1 MFRRI
6 ISLFVKKT
14 FLRKRLTLIQLKKK
28 RYSDTLSHEEIYQ
41 YQIEKFNRVWGH
53 CIANIPFYTK
63 WRQDHNLPDRINSIE
78 DLKLFPVLT
87 KQHVHQNQ
95 EFILQGLDNYYL
107 TSTGG
112 TSGITTH
119 FPTSKKNADEA
130 YANAYLGRSWW
141 GINPLDDILMFWGH
155 SHLFGKGI
163 KRFFSQF
170 KRWASDFVINTKR
183 VSCYDLDASSVHS
196 FYGTIE
202 SMNPKA
208 IISYSSNIFKVC
220 QYMKSNSLHY
230 EGPRLNGVIL
240 TSETVTKADTQL
252 IEGYLNTNVINEYGM
267 AETGAIAY
275 SFRKTDNIR
284 VFWDSFIVTSNKQ
297 KDLMLTTIGDSIFPL
312 INYSSE
318 DLAEVKSEY
327 KASILSLRKVLG
339 KARDVLNVCM
349 LDGSKKEI
357 STIFFDHVLKFYPD
371 IYSIHY
377 QQDRSDVVI
386 FLTSDKRLNLRD
398 VKSYLYK
405 EISKEFHNIDYSH
418 LSVVQVDDVKKTIAG
433 KNKTFLS
440 L

>member
-1 MFRRI
+1 
-6 ISLFVKKT
+6 
-14 FLRKRLTLIQLKKK
+14 
-28 RYSDTLSHEEIYQ
+28 
-41 YQIEKFNRVWGH
+41 
-53 CIANIPFYTK
+53 
-63 WRQDHNLPDRINSIE
+63 
-78 DLKLFPVLT
+78 
-87 KQHVHQNQ
+87 
-95 EFILQGLDNYYL
+95 
-107 TSTGG
+107 
-112 TSGITTH
+112 
-119 FPTSKKNADEA
+119 
-130 YANAYLGRSWW
+130 
-141 GINPLDDILMFWGH
+141 
-155 SHLFGKGI
+155 
-163 KRFFSQF
+163 
-170 KRWASDFVINTKR
+170 
-183 VSCYDLDASSVHS
+183 
-196 FYGTIE
+196 
-202 SMNPKA
+202 
-208 IISYSSNIFKVC
+208 
-220 QYMKSNSLHY
+220 MKSNGLHY